1 MLIGGLLFLQAG
13 SPICCVRFLCFCL
26 KKGSHVAN
34 MRNADPAIIIAELM
48 MWAKKNKKTVHYYW
62 AQGRNPK
69 ELFLLK
75 RDLRPFAAE
84 YSTHSFEP
92 NNSKTAIIFRFF
104 FSVFLMV
111 FFSLVIF
118 FCCCCFIGIF
128 GLRRTTFSQQL
139 SCVSLRTALW
149 ETANCRRVHIIIC
162 TLMVNVLY
170 CSI

>member
-13 SPICCVRFLCFCL
+13 SPICFVRFLCFCL

-104 FSVFLMV
+104 FSVFLCSTV
-111 FFSLVIF
+111 LSFLIRLPVIGRDHKSQ
-118 FCCCCFIGIF
+118 FI
-128 GLRRTTFSQQL
+128 S
-139 SCVSLRTALW
+139 
-149 ETANCRRVHIIIC
+149 IC
-162 TLMVNVLY
+162 DFKL
-170 CSI
+170 CIK